1 MSSEGPTLA
10 PSPTPTGSPIG
21 RSGVLARVRGQLSA
35 VVGVT
40 PETRMASA
48 RAMLERHGTDR
59 FGYWL
64 QLVLSMGIATYGL
77 VLGSTGVVIGAMLVS
92 PLMGPLVEIGMGLVV
107 GSPLLVVHSLFR
119 TALSTLVVVGLSA
132 VLTLALPYHEATP
145 EIAARTAPTLL
156 DLYVACFCALAAAY
170 TTVRRGSDTVTAA
183 AGTAI
188 SIALVPPL
196 CVVGW
201 GLGSGNARAW
211 HGAML
216 LFTANFC
223 AIVLFSIVVFL
234 LLAFDTVDASALEQ
248 DEGRAPTRL
257 DRLAVRLRHLFGS
270 RYSHLL
276 RLLMPLALAASVFVP
291 LRSALHEVA
300 WTVKTRR
307 DVQKLLDGLPPAK
320 RAVRSLV
327 SIDRHAVSIRLLIVG
342 DTENASRI
350 KRELETR
357 VAAASGVVPSVE
369 VVAVP
374 DADAIR
380 VATESLAMPQPIVAP
395 PKPDLDLVAHE
406 IEAELRSKWPRAAV
420 GELITWRIVVRP
432 GGDSSIEVVHFGK
445 ALGEAGELLLADGLS
460 QRVGR
465 ELTVQD
471 VALSET
477 PVAVAAERWLD
488 WLPALASAVDQ
499 AVVAKVAYVCVAS
512 ASSGMTGAARERAS
526 LVDERIKQSLSRLA
540 PDRFLVR
547 QGDEWSVTLS
557 ATPCPGEPASPDAGR
572 D

>member
-1 MSSEGPTLA
+1 M
-10 PSPTPTGSPIG
+10 
-21 RSGVLARVRGQLSA
+21 
-35 VVGVT
+35 
-40 PETRMASA
+40 
-48 RAMLERHGTDR
+48 
-59 FGYWL
+59 
-64 QLVLSMGIATYGL
+64 
-77 VLGSTGVVIGAMLVS
+77 
-92 PLMGPLVEIGMGLVV
+92 
-107 GSPLLVVHSLFR
+107 
-119 TALSTLVVVGLSA
+119 
-132 VLTLALPYHEATP
+132 
-145 EIAARTAPTLL
+145 
-156 DLYVACFCALAAAY
+156 
-170 TTVRRGSDTVTAA
+170 TAA

-350 KRELETR
+350 RRELETR

>member
-1 MSSEGPTLA
+1 M
-10 PSPTPTGSPIG
+10 I
-21 RSGVLARVRGQLSA
+21 ARARGQLSA
-35 VVGVT
+35 IVGVT

-48 RAMLERHGTDR
+48 RSMLERHGTDR

-107 GSPLLVVHSLFR
+107 GSPLLVVHSLLR
-119 TALSTLVVVGLSA
+119 TALSTVVVVGLSA

-145 EIAARTAPTLL
+145 EIAARTSPTLL
-156 DLYVACFCALAAAY
+156 DLYVACFCALAGAY

-223 AIVLFSIVVFL
+223 AIILFSVVVFL
-234 LLAFDTVDASALEQ
+234 LLAFDTIDVSGLERDA
-248 DEGRAPTRL
+248 GRAPTGL
-257 DRLAVRLRHLFGS
+257 DHIAVRLRHFFGS

-276 RLLMPLALAASVFVP
+276 RLLMPLALAAAVFVP
-291 LRSALHEVA
+291 LRSALNEVA
-300 WTVKTRR
+300 WTVKTRGE
-307 DVQKLLDGLPPAK
+307 VQKLLDGLPPAK

-327 SIDRHAVSIRLLIVG
+327 SIDQHAVSIRLLIVG
-342 DTENASRI
+342 DTKSAAKI
-350 KRELETR
+350 KRDLETQ
-357 VAAASGVVPSVE
+357 VAAVAGVMPSVE

-380 VATESLAMPQPIVAP
+380 IATERLAMPPPMVAP
-395 PKPDLDLVAHE
+395 QKPDVDLVARE
-406 IEAELRSKWPRAAV
+406 IDAELRSKWPASAV
-420 GELITWRIVVRP
+420 GELLTWRMVVRP
-432 GGDSSIEVVHFGK
+432 GGDSAVELVHFGK
-445 ALGEAGELLLADGLS
+445 GLGRAGELLLANGLS
-460 QRVGR
+460 ERVGR
-465 ELTVQD
+465 ELTIHD
-471 VALSET
+471 VAMSEV
-477 PVAVAAERWLD
+477 PVTVAADRWLE

-499 AVVAKVAYVCVAS
+499 AVEAKVAYVCISS
-512 ASSGMTGAARERAS
+512 ASSGMKGTARERAS
-526 LVDERIKQSLSRLA
+526 LADERIKQSLSRLDA
-540 PDRFLVR
+540 NRFSVR
-547 QGDEWSVTLS
+547 QGDEWSVALS
-557 ATPCPGEPASPDAGR
+557 ATPCPAESAPSDAGR